1 MKRLLFLLS
10 VFAFALSASA
20 QTPEAILEI
29 IRKNPNFAEPT
40 VTTYENIKVGKI
52 ASAPK
57 GYEPFYFSL
66 ISRHGSRYELF
77 DDSFTTPNDIY
88 NKASQLGILTPL
100 GEEVRAI
107 INRATADQMG
117 KGGELTLRGQKQL
130 REIGRR
136 AYKNFTPIFSNGE
149 IESKASTKM
158 RCVFSMVAFVDGLKE
173 KRATMPAEMEARESF
188 VPMLRPMAN
197 HPDTPKKLIEV
208 WEKHGKVGEGWK
220 GESMEWLRKNDISQ
234 MLSKLTTNPSLLVE
248 KCGAESIQHFA
259 RETHHALLFA
269 QNLEMCDSKIL
280 KRVFTPEE
288 QYLFYVYH
296 TNKWLHFSGG
306 WGNPLIELYTS
317 YMTPLVDD
325 IIVKAQE
332 AIDDKNPHVA
342 NLRFTHDSYVVPL
355 LSIFGFE
362 GCSLHY
368 TGNLEKDCC
377 SSPLAKWMPM
387 GANIQLVLYRNK
399 EGKVLVRLLLNE
411 QDMKLSIECKTAP
424 FYPWDEFCKMVDANM
439 ARLAKRRET
448 VLPTLYS
455 K

>member
-1 MKRLLFLLS
+1 MRKLVLLLS
-10 VFAFALSASA
+10 AFAFALSASA
-20 QTPEAILEI
+20 QSPEIIREI

-52 ASAPK
+52 AAAPK
-57 GYEPFYFSL
+57 GYEPFYLSL
-66 ISRHGSRYELF
+66 ISRHGSRYELLDKTF
-77 DDSFTTPNDIY
+77 ETPNEIY
-88 NKASQLGILTPL
+88 NKAAKLGILTPL

-107 INRATADQMG
+107 INRATAEQTG
-117 KGGELTLRGQKQL
+117 KGGELTLRGQEQL
-130 REIGRR
+130 RGIGRR
-136 AYKNFTPIFSNGE
+136 AYNNFAPIFSNGG
-149 IESKASTKM
+149 IEGKSSTKM

-173 KRATMPAEMEARESF
+173 KQPTLPVEMEARESF

-208 WEKHGKVGEGWK
+208 WEKHGKYGEGWK
-220 GESMEWLRKNDISQ
+220 GESMEWLRKQDISQ
-234 MLSKLTTNPSLLVE
+234 MLSKLTTKPELLVE
-248 KCGAESIQHFA
+248 KCDAKSLQHFA
-259 RETHHALLFA
+259 CETHHALLFA
-269 QNLEMCDSKIL
+269 QNFRVCDSKIL

-288 QYLFYVYH
+288 QYLFYIYH

-306 WGNPLIELYTS
+306 WGHPLIECYTS

-332 AIDDKNPHVA
+332 AIEGKNPHVA

-362 GCSLHY
+362 GCSLQY

-377 SSPLAKWMPM
+377 SSPLIKWMPM

-399 EGKVLVRLLLNE
+399 EDKVLVRLLLNE
-411 QDMKLSIECKTAP
+411 QDMKLPIECKTAP
-424 FYPWDEFCKMVDANM
+424 FYPWEEFRKMVDANM
-439 ARLAKRRET
+439 ARLKRSREQ
-448 VLPTLYS
+448 VLPTL

>member
-1 MKRLLFLLS
+1 MRRFIFLLS
-10 VFAFALSASA
+10 AVAFALSASA
-20 QTPEAILEI
+20 QTPEAIREI

-66 ISRHGSRYELF
+66 VSRHGSRYELR
-77 DDSFTTPNDIY
+77 DDSFTAPNDIY
-88 NKASQLGILTPL
+88 NKASELGILTPL
-100 GEEVRAI
+100 GEEVRNI

-117 KGGELTLRGQKQL
+117 KGGELTLRGQDQL
-130 REIGRR
+130 RAIGRR
-136 AYKNFTPIFSNGE
+136 AYKNFTPIFANGA
-149 IESKASTKM
+149 IEGKASTKM

-173 KRATMPAEMEARESF
+173 QRSTMPAELEARESF
-188 VPMLRPMAN
+188 VGMLRPMVN
-197 HPDTPKKLIEV
+197 HPDTPARLIEV
-208 WEKHGKVGEGWK
+208 WNKHGKYGEGWK

-248 KCGAESIQHFA
+248 KCGAKSIQHFA
-259 RETHHALLFA
+259 CETHHALIFA
-269 QNLEMCDSKIL
+269 QNFNICDSKIL

-288 QYLFYVYH
+288 QYLFYIYH

-317 YMTPLVDD
+317 YIAPLVDD
-325 IIVKAQE
+325 VISKANE
-332 AIDDKNPHVA
+332 AIEGKNPHCA

-362 GCSLHY
+362 GCSLY
-368 TGNLEKDCC
+368 YSGNLEKDCC
-377 SSPLAKWMPM
+377 SSPFAKLMPM

-399 EGKVLVRLLLNE
+399 ENKVLVRLLLNE
-411 QDMKLSIECKTAP
+411 QDMKLPIECTTAP
-424 FYPWDEFCKMVDANM
+424 FYPWDEFCKIVDANM
-439 ARLAKRRET
+439 ARLAKHRT
-448 VLPTLYS
+448 TLLPTL
-455 K
+455 